1 MVFKLKNMF
10 VLVASTLVLATTNNV
25 MADSTDDIVNAL
37 INKGV
42 LTEEEGAL
50 LYKGHT
56 GEKEAVEKN
65 KRSNPTMEVGAKGL
79 VLKSPDGDFSMK
91 LGARMHADFVK
102 HVGDKNGAEAADGSE
117 IRRGRIALSGTVYK
131 DFDYMIETDFAK
143 DGVSVKDLFLVYHG
157 FNSTLPLELTLGHQK
172 HGVSMEIQESSN
184 DIMFTERSLVSGL
197 TVPYFDRA
205 IGVNLKAHGQDWHVE
220 GGFYGDAMGTNPTA
234 GTTADEGN
242 GFGVR
247 GTYSLVN
254 EKEKALH
261 VGGSYGYRKVSDANF
276 ANSKATAFQVATS
289 NFSGLNLVGGTMTNL
304 DKVKIGVVEVA
315 GMYGPFSFQSEYA
328 MTTAERFG
336 GRSDIDLSAWY
347 AQVGYTLTGESR
359 TYKGSDGEFKRLKP
373 KNNLSFKNGTWGAWE
388 VAARLDQ
395 ADFQDA
401 DFQKGNAKRVSV
413 SLNLY
418 ANETVRFLMGYTK
431 MYDLSGGA
439 KTHTNGSYADDID
452 VYTFRTQWAF

>member
-1 MVFKLKNMF
+1 MGFKLKNIC
-10 VLVASTLVLATTNNV
+10 VLVASTLVLATANTA

-37 INKGV
+37 IHKGV

-56 GEKEAVEKN
+56 GEKEMAEKN

-91 LGARMHADFVK
+91 LGGRMHADFIK
-102 HVGDKNGAEAADGSE
+102 HSGDKDSQATDGSE
-117 IRRGRIALSGTVYK
+117 IRRGRIALSGTMYK
-131 DFDYMIETDFAK
+131 DFDYIIETDFAK
-143 DGVSVKDLFLVYHG
+143 DGVSVKDLFLSYHG
-157 FNSTLPLELTLGHQK
+157 FNTALPLELTMGHQK

-184 DIMFTERSLVSGL
+184 DIMFTERSLVAGL
-197 TVPYFDRA
+197 TVPFFDRA
-205 IGVNLKAHGQDWHVE
+205 IGLNLKTHGEDWHVE
-220 GGFYGDAMGTNPTA
+220 GGFYGDSMATGA
-234 GTTADEGN
+234 KGKDEGN

-247 GTYSLVN
+247 GTYSFLN
-254 EKEKALH
+254 EKDRVFH
-261 VGGSYGYRKVSDANF
+261 VGGSYGYRKISQDGL
-276 ANSKATAFQVATS
+276 ANSKTAEFKAATS
-289 NFSGLNLVGGTMTNL
+289 NFSGLTLVGGTMANL
-304 DKVKIGVVEVA
+304 DTVNTGIVETA
-315 GMYGPFSFQSEYA
+315 AMFGPLSFQAEYA
-328 MTTAERFG
+328 MTTAGRTG
-336 GRSDIDLSAWY
+336 GLQDIDLSAWY

-359 TYKGSDGEFKRLKP
+359 SYKGSDGEFKRLKP
-373 KNNLSFKNGTWGAWE
+373 KQNFSFKNGTWGAWE

-401 DFQKGNAKRVSV
+401 DFQKGNAKRASL

-439 KTHTNGSYADDID
+439 HKHVDGSYADDID
-452 VYTFRTQWAF
+452 VYTFRTQFAF